1 MSSHNESPRRS
12 PRRHSSSSPSFST
25 RQNPGAEKPRLSP
38 TALSAKRRVE
48 EDNSSVLSPRQK
60 DSNVEIVSSPKRRKY
75 STPDRELPL
84 SIISDQFAEERRAWK
99 RYKGECLRRL
109 QNNYVPDVSRLHNS
123 FPHLYVYEDFNGM

>member
-1 MSSHNESPRRS
+1 MSSNNKSPRRS

-48 EDNSSVLSPRQK
+48 KDNSSVLSPRQK

-84 SIISDQFAEERRAWK
+84 SIISDQEKLLSECKLPEILESVINWSTHRAFFYFRVK
-99 RYKGECLRRL
+99 ATLEHTS
-109 QNNYVPDVSRLHNS
+109 DV
-123 FPHLYVYEDFNGM
+123 